1 MEKKKP
7 GRLPLSEKEKLIQI
21 WTYVKPEIRDIIKKK
36 ADESDTPFATY
47 VRKELIMPMLKDII
61 KKAEE

>member
-7 GRLPLSEKEKLIQI
+7 GRPPLPEKERLVQI
-21 WTYVKPEIRDIIKKK
+21 YTDVKPEIRDIIKKK

-47 VRKELIMPMLKDII
+47 IRKELIMPMLKDISE
-61 KKAEE
+61 KEE